1 MIADRPVSTTLIGKT
16 SVGKAKVGGSFL
28 IEQTP
33 ANETHTPED
42 FSSDVRDIYAAVDE
56 FVKARVL
63 PNVEHLEG
71 HHDNVMLKKLLHECG
86 EQGFFQVEVP
96 EAFGGLDMSKTTATY
111 VGEALAK
118 GGGFAVTFGAHAS
131 IGMLPL
137 VYFGSDA
144 LKAKYL
150 EKMAAGQIIGAYC
163 LSEPGSGSDA
173 QAAKTRA
180 VPSADGSSYTVSG
193 TKMWITNGGI
203 ADMFTVFCQ
212 VITPEGPKFS
222 CFMIERDS
230 PGVSLGKEEDKMGIR
245 LSSTTQVI
253 LEDVVVPA
261 ENLLGEVGGGAKI
274 AFNILNIGRYKLGSG
289 GIGGSKAVLEASAKY
304 AKERVSFGQPI
315 GNFGAIKEKLGEMT
329 AQIYAA
335 ESVTYRVTGMID
347 EAASHATDAR
357 GKLKAIE
364 IFRIEASIVKVFG
377 TEVLAYCTD
386 EAVQVFGGY
395 GFSEE
400 YPVARAYR
408 DARINRIFEGTNEIN
423 RMLIPGELLK
433 MAMKG
438 ELPLL
443 QAAQKLQAEILEP
456 SFDGDEDD
464 SVLASEVK
472 AVENLKKLALQIAG
486 QAAMKYMQNL
496 SQQQELMMRVADIII
511 QAFAAESCVLR
522 TQKVMVS
529 GPTSGLGDSSVHL
542 AATQLF
548 VGQAVE
554 ICGRSGREALSAFL
568 EGDDLRMNLA
578 ALRRFTK
585 YEPRNN
591 IALRRSIAERVLEA
605 DGYPIK
611 A

>member
-1 MIADRPVSTTLIGKT
+1 MQPLPQEANMIADRPVSTNLI
-16 SVGKAKVGGSFL
+16 GKAKVGGSFL

-33 ANETHTPED
+33 AQETHTPED

-63 PNVEHLEG
+63 PNVEHLESQ
-71 HHDNVMLKKLLHECG
+71 HDNVMLKKLLHECG

-180 VPSADGSSYTVSG
+180 VPSADGSSYTISG

-230 PGVSLGKEEDKMGIR
+230 PGVSLGKEENKMGIR

-335 ESVTYRVTGMID
+335 ESTTYRVTGMID

-357 GKLKAIE
+357 AKLKAIE
-364 IFRIEASIVKVFG
+364 TYRVEASIVKVFG

-464 SVLASEVK
+464 SALAGEVK
-472 AVENLKKLALQIAG
+472 AIENLKKLALQIAG

-522 TQKVMVS
+522 TQKVMAS
-529 GPTSGLGDSSVHL
+529 GKDSSVHL

-554 ICGRSGREALSAFL
+554 ICARSGREALSAFL

>member
-1 MIADRPVSTTLIGKT
+1 MIADRPAT
-16 SVGKAKVGGSFL
+16 KAKQGGSFL
-28 IEQTP
+28 IEQAAP
-33 ANETHTPED
+33 EDVQTPED
-42 FSSDVRDIYAAVDE
+42 FSQDVRDIYAAVDE
-56 FVKARVL
+56 FVKARVM
-63 PNVEHLEG
+63 PNLETLE
-71 HHDNVMLKKLLHECG
+71 HHDNDLLKKLLHECG
-86 EQGFFQVEVP
+86 DQGFFQIEVP
-96 EAFGGLDMSKTTATY
+96 EAYGGLDMSKTTATY
-111 VGEALAK
+111 VGEALSKA
-118 GGGFAVTFGAHAS
+118 GGFAVAFGAHAS

-150 EKMAAGQIIGAYC
+150 EQMAAGKIIGAYC

-180 VPSADGSSYTVSG
+180 VPSEDGSYYTLNG
-193 TKMWITNGGI
+193 TKMWISNGGI
-203 ADMFTVFCQ
+203 ADMYTVFCQ

-222 CFMIERDS
+222 AFMVERGYA
-230 PGVSLGKEEDKMGIR
+230 GVSTGKEEDKMGIR
-245 LSSTTQVI
+245 MSSTTQLI
-253 LEDVVVPA
+253 LEDVQVPA
-261 ENLLGEVGGGAKI
+261 ENLLGEVGWGAKI

-289 GIGGSKAVLEASAKY
+289 GVGGGKAVLESSAKY
-304 AKERVSFGQPI
+304 AKDRHSFGQPI
-315 GNFGAIKEKLGEMT
+315 ANFGVIQEKLGEMA

-335 ESVTYRVTGMID
+335 EAATYRVTGLID
-347 EAASHATDAR
+347 EIASSATDGK

-364 IFRIEASIVKVFG
+364 NYRVEASIVKVFG

-423 RMLIPGELLK
+423 RMIIPGELLK

-443 QAAQKLQAEILEP
+443 AAAQKLQAEILEP
-456 SFDGDEDD
+456 SFSDMDDD
-464 SVLASEVK
+464 SPLASEVR

-486 QAAMKYMQNL
+486 QAAMKFMTKL
-496 SQQQELMMRVADIII
+496 SEQQEIMMRVADIVI
-511 QAFAAESCVLR
+511 QAFAAESCILR
-522 TQKVMVS
+522 TQKVMHA
-529 GPTSGLGDSSVHL
+529 GKDSSTHE
-542 AATQLF
+542 AMTRLF
-548 VGQAVE
+548 VGEAIEKSAVA
-554 ICGRSGREALSAFL
+554 GREALSAFL
-568 EGDDLRMNLA
+568 EGDELRMNLS
-578 ALRRFTK
+578 ALKRFTK
-585 YEPRNN
+585 AEPRNN
-591 IALRRSIAERVLEA
+591 IQLRRGIAAKVLEA

>member
-1 MIADRPVSTTLIGKT
+1 MIADRPVSTNLIGK
-16 SVGKAKVGGSFL
+16 SKVGGSFL

-63 PNVEHLEG
+63 PNVEHLES

-96 EAFGGLDMSKTTATY
+96 EAYGGLDMSKTTATY

-150 EKMAAGQIIGAYC
+150 EKMASGQIIGAYC

-180 VPSADGSSYTVSG
+180 VLSADGSSYTVSG

-289 GIGGSKAVLEASAKY
+289 GVGGSKGVLEASAKY

-347 EAASHATDAR
+347 EAAAHATDAR

-364 IFRIEASIVKVFG
+364 TYRVEASIVKVFG

-423 RMLIPGELLK
+423 RMIIPGELLK

-456 SFDGDEDD
+456 SFDDDEDD
-464 SVLASEVK
+464 SPLASEVK

-529 GPTSGLGDSSVHL
+529 GKDSGVHQ
-542 AATQLF
+542 AATHLF
-548 VGQAVE
+548 VGRAVE
-554 ICGRSGREALSAFL
+554 ICARSGREALSAFL
-568 EGDDLRMNLA
+568 EGDDLRLNLA

-591 IALRRSIAERVLEA
+591 IALRRGMAERVLEA

>member
-1 MIADRPVSTTLIGKT
+1 MIADRSISTNLMGK
-16 SVGKAKVGGSFL
+16 SNVGGSFL

-96 EAFGGLDMSKTTATY
+96 EAYGGLDMSKTTATY

-150 EKMAAGQIIGAYC
+150 EKMAGGQIIGAYC

-180 VPSADGSSYTVSG
+180 VPSADGSSYTISG

-222 CFMIERDS
+222 CFMIERDY

-253 LEDVVVPA
+253 LEDVVVPS

-289 GIGGSKAVLEASAKY
+289 GVGGGKAVLEASAKY

-315 GNFGAIKEKLGEMT
+315 GNFGAIKEKLGEMA

-335 ESVTYRVTGMID
+335 ESTTYRVTGMID

-364 IFRIEASIVKVFG
+364 TFRVEASIVKVFG

-443 QAAQKLQAEILEP
+443 KAAQKLQAEILEP
-456 SFDGDEDD
+456 SFEEEED
-464 SVLASEVK
+464 SVWARDRRVI
-472 AVENLKKLALQIAG
+472 ENLKKLALQIAG
-486 QAAMKYMQNL
+486 QAAMKFMQNL

-511 QAFAAESCVLR
+511 QAFAAESCILR
-522 TQKVMVS
+522 AEKSAAAGKDPNGVQEAMT
-529 GPTSGLGDSSVHL
+529 HL
-542 AATQLF
+542 F
-548 VGQAVE
+548 IGEAVE
-554 ICGRSGREALSAFL
+554 ICARAGREALSTFL
-568 EGDDLRMNLA
+568 EGDELRLNLA
-578 ALRRFTK
+578 ALKRFTK
-585 YEPRNN
+585 YDTRNN
-591 IALRRSIAERVLEA
+591 IKLRQGIAHWVLEA

>member
-1 MIADRPVSTTLIGKT
+1 MRTKRDG
-16 SVGKAKVGGSFL
+16 
-28 IEQTP
+28 
-33 ANETHTPED
+33 ETAPLRQRLT
-42 FSSDVRDIYAAVDE
+42 DV
-56 FVKARVL
+56 
-63 PNVEHLEG
+63 
-71 HHDNVMLKKLLHECG
+71 
-86 EQGFFQVEVP
+86 
-96 EAFGGLDMSKTTATY
+96 
-111 VGEALAK
+111 
-118 GGGFAVTFGAHAS
+118 
-131 IGMLPL
+131 
-137 VYFGSDA
+137 
-144 LKAKYL
+144 
-150 EKMAAGQIIGAYC
+150 
-163 LSEPGSGSDA
+163 
-173 QAAKTRA
+173 
-180 VPSADGSSYTVSG
+180 
-193 TKMWITNGGI
+193 GGI

-222 CFMIERDS
+222 CFMIERDY

-253 LEDVVVPA
+253 LEDVVVPS

-289 GIGGSKAVLEASAKY
+289 GVGGGKAVLEASAKY
-304 AKERVSFGQPI
+304 AKERVSFGQTI
-315 GNFGAIKEKLGEMT
+315 GNFGAIQEKLGEMAT
-329 AQIYAA
+329 QIFAA

-347 EAASHATDAR
+347 EAAAHASDAR

-364 IFRIEASIVKVFG
+364 TFRVEASIVKVFG

-456 SFDGDEDD
+456 SFNDDDD
-464 SVLASEVK
+464 SPLAGEVR

-496 SQQQELMMRVADIII
+496 SQQQELMMRIADIII
-511 QAFAAESCVLR
+511 QAFAAESCLLR
-522 TQKVMVS
+522 TQKVMAS
-529 GPTSGLGDSSVHL
+529 GHDSSVHQ
-542 AATQLF
+542 AATHLF

-554 ICGRSGREALSAFL
+554 ICARSGREALSAFL

-591 IALRRSIAERVLEA
+591 IMLRRGIAERVLEA

-611 A
+611 S

>member
-1 MIADRPVSTTLIGKT
+1 MPQEANMIADRPETT
-16 SVGKAKVGGSFL
+16 KAHVGGSFL
-28 IEQTP
+28 IEQTSP
-33 ANETHTPED
+33 SETHTPED

-71 HHDNVMLKKLLHECG
+71 QHDNVMLKKLLHECG

-96 EAFGGLDMSKTTATY
+96 EAYGGLDMSKTTATY

-137 VYFGSDA
+137 VYFGSDV

-150 EKMAAGQIIGAYC
+150 EKLGSGALIGAYC

-180 VPSADGSSYTVSG
+180 IPSADGSSYTISG

-203 ADMFTVFCQ
+203 ADLYTVFCQ
-212 VITPEGPKFS
+212 VITADGPKFS
-222 CFMIERDS
+222 CFMIERNY
-230 PGVSLGKEEDKMGIR
+230 PGVSTGKEEDKMGIR
-245 LSSTTQVI
+245 LSSTTQLI
-253 LEDVVVPA
+253 LEDVVVPS

-289 GIGGSKAVLEASAKY
+289 GVGGSKAVLEASAKY

-315 GNFGAIKEKLGEMT
+315 ANFGAIQEKLGQMA
-329 AQIYAA
+329 AQIFAA
-335 ESVTYRVTGMID
+335 ESVTYRVTGLID
-347 EAASHATDAR
+347 EAAQTATDAR

-364 IFRIEASIVKVFG
+364 TYRVEASIVKVFG

-443 QAAQKLQAEILEP
+443 KAAQKLQAEILEP
-456 SFDGDEDD
+456 SFEEEED
-464 SVLASEVK
+464 SVWARDRRV
-472 AVENLKKLALQIAG
+472 VENLKKLALQIAG
-486 QAAMKYMQNL
+486 QAAMKFMQNL

-511 QAFAAESCVLR
+511 QAFAAESCLLR
-522 TQKVMVS
+522 AEKSKTAGKDQNGVQEAM
-529 GPTSGLGDSSVHL
+529 TH
-542 AATQLF
+542 LF
-548 VGQAVE
+548 VGEAVE
-554 ICGRSGREALSAFL
+554 ICARAGREALSTFL
-568 EGDDLRMNLA
+568 EGDELRMNLA
-578 ALRRFTK
+578 ALKRFTK
-585 YEPRNN
+585 YDARNN
-591 IALRRSIAERVLEA
+591 VMLRRGIAQRVLEA